1 MEFKF
6 DLQRFAVNKVPE
18 MLQEARVYWDGE
30 DNMIGIANVD
40 MPELASSTTSITGV
54 GLAGEID
61 APVRGHFGSMEMTL
75 NWRTPHV
82 TGLRMAGGNPVSL
95 QIYGSIQNMDS
106 GSNSYVEDQIIV
118 TVRGRAKSYAPGT
131 FEAMNTTDSSNT
143 IEVHYIK
150 VEMAGQTITEVD
162 KYGHK
167 CVINGEDLM
176 ATIRRNIGM
185 S

>member
-1 MEFKF
+1 M
-6 DLQRFAVNKVPE
+6 AVNKVPE

-40 MPELASSTTSITGV
+40 LPELASSTTSITGV
-54 GLAGEID
+54 GLSGEID
-61 APVRGHFGSMEMTL
+61 SPVHGHFQSMELTL

-82 TGLRMAGGNPVSL
+82 SGMRLVGGNPVSL
-95 QIYGSIQNMDS
+95 QVYGSVQNFDS
-106 GSNSYVEDQIIV
+106 GANDYVEEQVIV
-118 TVRGRAKSYAPGT
+118 TVRGKAKSYAPGT
-131 FEAMNTTDSSNT
+131 YEAMNTTDSSNT

-150 VEMAGQTITEVD
+150 IEVEGNTIVEID
-162 KYGHK
+162 KYGYK
-167 CVINGEDLM
+167 CIINGVDLM